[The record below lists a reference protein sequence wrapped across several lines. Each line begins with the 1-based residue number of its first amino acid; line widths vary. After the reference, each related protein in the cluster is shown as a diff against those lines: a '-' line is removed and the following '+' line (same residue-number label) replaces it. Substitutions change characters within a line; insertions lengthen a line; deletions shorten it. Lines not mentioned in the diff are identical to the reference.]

1 VQRVVVQVDDVG
13 GDAVFFFFFFF
24 VFFFFFFSIFIFLE
38 GRSVVCLLVVRVGV
52 TRVV

>member
-1 VQRVVVQVDDVG
+1 LF
-13 GDAVFFFFFFF
+13 VFLLVAFF
-24 VFFFFFFSIFIFLE
+24 FFFFFFSIFIFLE